1 MLWTNT
7 KRIVR
12 TGFINFW
19 RNGFVS
25 LASIVVVTMSLVVFA
40 SLIFFNILM
49 TEYVNQVKE
58 KVDVNVYFTV
68 SAPVEDILTLKRSL
82 EGLPEVANVEYVSRD
97 EALARFKEKHADDAL
112 TLQGLQEL
120 QENPLPA
127 VLNVK
132 AKEPSQYGSVAKF
145 LESKNALGRDGTAI
159 VESVNYNK
167 NKIIIDKLVKIID
180 MSEKLGLGLSLILV
194 FVSIVITFN
203 TIRLVIYS
211 AREEISVMRLVGA
224 SNKYIRGP
232 FVVAGVMYGV
242 ISALITLAL
251 FYPITF
257 YIGEFTRNFGAGV
270 NLLHYYA
277 INFGQI
283 FLIIISSGILLGAI
297 SSYLAVRRY
306 LNV

>member
-97 EALARFKEKHADDAL
+97 EALD
-112 TLQGLQEL
+112 
-120 QENPLPA
+120 
-127 VLNVK
+127 
-132 AKEPSQYGSVAKF
+132 
-145 LESKNALGRDGTAI
+145 
-159 VESVNYNK
+159 
-167 NKIIIDKLVKIID
+167 
-180 MSEKLGLGLSLILV
+180 
-194 FVSIVITFN
+194 
-203 TIRLVIYS
+203 
-211 AREEISVMRLVGA
+211 
-224 SNKYIRGP
+224 
-232 FVVAGVMYGV
+232 
-242 ISALITLAL
+242 
-251 FYPITF
+251 
-257 YIGEFTRNFGAGV
+257 
-270 NLLHYYA
+270 
-277 INFGQI
+277 
-283 FLIIISSGILLGAI
+283 
-297 SSYLAVRRY
+297 
-306 LNV
+306 